1 MKPNVQTFATVTFT
15 GRRRRCWASAPA
27 GLRSRLQ
34 LGGPLQAQ
42 GVKCRLL
49 CRKAAGE
56 GQGQRGRGGGL
67 RTRGGRLYGAQP
79 GNVGRVP
86 LMRYV
91 WINIISLG
99 QHADFANCASAGAA
113 GLAGVLGHQGILRL
127 PTLELRRDQQLS
139 PTSVGRLHAGFF
151 LHLTCRKVQVRYLW
165 LRSKLHFSP
174 GLGLKVASP
183 EG

>member
-1 MKPNVQTFATVTFT
+1 MSRLLRLRLSRLSHGGDAVGPPPRPVCAV
-15 GRRRRCWASAPA
+15 GSSWAA
-27 GLRSRLQ
+27 RSRLR
-34 LGGPLQAQ
+34 GSS
-42 GVKCRLL
+42 
-49 CRKAAGE
+49 AGCCA
-56 GQGQRGRGGGL
+56 GKRRGRGKGSGGGVAGCVPA
-67 RTRGGRLYGAQP
+67 GGRLYGAQP

-127 PTLELRRDQQLS
+127 PTLELRRDQHLS